1 MCAIKLCIALTKT
14 WLKTIWREEVYFE
27 SQFQRHFMAEKAW
40 LRDSMGNSH
49 TRHQN
54 RPEVSGEGG
63 KWSRYILERL
73 APAPCSYKLGT
84 TSERRYG
91 PQSNGASLGHM
102 NSRHE
107 ALEEIS
113 DSTVREKPNGLGL
126 VSVWYLQIFRLWKN
140 AFQRYGAHL
149 KDYRVHFNSK
159 F

>member
-1 MCAIKLCIALTKT
+1 MCVIKLCIALTKT
-14 WLKTIWREEVYFE
+14 WLKTIWREKVYFD

-40 LRDSMGNSH
+40 LWDSMGNSH

-54 RPEVSGEGG
+54 RPEVSGE
-63 KWSRYILERL
+63 RL

-84 TSERRYG
+84 TSERCYG

-107 ALEEIS
+107 SLEEIS

-140 AFQRYGAHL
+140 AFQRLPSSLQL
-149 KDYRVHFNSK
+149 KILEGRCAWFWWK
-159 F
+159 RI